1 MAYPRNLDV
10 YEFCSDDLKKS
21 LDQGRDH
28 DEKLREEDDIRR
40 HGKTKAQKEAE
51 AKEQKKD
58 PKADVEMA
66 ETKEE
71 THETIFEYK
80 DKNGKKLVGAAAK
93 AAQRLA
99 QLKKHDEI
107 LYRPHGQ
114 GLDTGAYELVG
125 VVTHKGRSADGG
137 HYIGW
142 VHASGEDWI
151 ECDDDICTAVKT
163 EDIMNLKGGGDWPCA
178 YIALY
183 RKIEVNKDNY
193 TD

>member
-51 AKEQKKD
+51 AKEKKND
-58 PKADVEMA
+58 PKADVVMA

-151 ECDDDICTAVKT
+151 
-163 EDIMNLKGGGDWPCA
+163 
-178 YIALY
+178 
-183 RKIEVNKDNY
+183 
-193 TD
+193 